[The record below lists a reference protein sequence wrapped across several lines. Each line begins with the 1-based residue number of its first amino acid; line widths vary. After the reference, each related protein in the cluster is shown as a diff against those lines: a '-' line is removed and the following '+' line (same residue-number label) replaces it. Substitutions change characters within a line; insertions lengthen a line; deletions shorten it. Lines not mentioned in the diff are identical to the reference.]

1 MTINKMKKQF
11 KWFFLLTPIAVWVL
25 LFGVYSYQNSKIKNL
40 MQDADGL
47 ILGTA
52 NNRFVVR
59 TSRTFEG
66 EVSTDVIIVTDHDG
80 KIVLE
85 TVVSM
90 DHDLYGTGF
99 VKAIQADSDSELEVV
114 AWGNNIKQGEPFYL
128 DFVDGTVKQR
138 PFDEISIVVI
148 KIIEDYKQFNTLYPI
163 LFGLLLFLTPAYYI
177 LYFIIY
183 LIAKASGR
191 KKVQ

>member
-1 MTINKMKKQF
+1 MKKQF

-25 LFGVYSYQNSKIKNL
+25 LIGVYSYQNSKIKNL
-40 MQDADGL
+40 MQDANGL

-114 AWGNNIKQGEPFYL
+114 AWGNNIKQGESFYL

-148 KIIEDYKQFNTLYPI
+148 KIIEDYKQFNTLYPV
-163 LFGLLLFLTPAYYI
+163 LFGLLLLLTPAYYI

-183 LIAKASGR
+183 LIVKASGR